1 MSLSPVVIGPRC
13 HYTNE
18 FKELLTAEIIL
29 LGKEEEEANSLS
41 NPFNKRVALENHRN
55 ALYQKFINIGGFFR
69 FQSGPAAPRE
79 IVLENIKNY
88 WSNYKVQVRKEVPKY
103 DGISFPDFER
113 KDLENK
119 SERKAI
125 ISSMPLLIPD
135 VRCYQNEFQKIEAP
149 AIKFIHKSM
158 TTVDVFKHRHGGTS
172 YVNGAIFS
180 NAHPKTDARIFKA
193 EDYPLDLNLKLLDGS
208 RTFTQVKVRNADKRK
223 QSSFN
228 TMKAAAPILKKT
240 KPNCRTSHYSSTKT
254 NYMIAFGRKKQQIM
268 NSNRDFRFQLGKE
281 EHNITKLASEMEVL
295 MEKDFKLTLEHMKE
309 MESVSTDNPT
319 CVGKYAKSMDISKD
333 LGNGVSASC
342 VNDAHKKKITDH
354 DYSFD
359 NFEALADVVLKM
371 KLEIYSSSRNNR
383 IGWTLLTY
391 VLSAAL
397 FSCTYKNGKKDW
409 ENVNQI
415 GRMRN
420 EIAKHNSPEYQDMVT
435 ATNTLFEGLPDH
447 IRFVSNN
454 RHLGR
459 ELLKNDFYSQWSV
472 FNTKIKKSGNAYYKD
487 HEQFMTLFEEL
498 NIAPK
503 TV

>member
-1 MSLSPVVIGPRC
+1 MIHTTAMSLSPVVIGPRC

-69 FQSGPAAPRE
+69 FQSSPAAAPRE

-333 LGNGVSASC
+333 LGNEPHFD
-342 VNDAHKKKITDH
+342 VNDAGPGISIWLMECPEKKHEDWYFLLPNCSVQGSKGVAIKLYHGTIIEWDGRKVKH
-354 DYSFD
+354 CTAHPGTVID
-359 NFEALADVVLKM
+359 N
-371 KLEIYSSSRNNR
+371 
-383 IGWTLLTY
+383 
-391 VLSAAL
+391 AL
-397 FSCTYKNGKKDW
+397 FGLSMGPKRCNCDFKDKNGTNKQG
-409 ENVNQI
+409 ELYI
-415 GRMRN
+415 GVKEEVEVALR
-420 EIAKHNSPEYQDMVT
+420 D
-435 ATNTLFEGLPDH
+435 
-447 IRFVSNN
+447 
-454 RHLGR
+454 
-459 ELLKNDFYSQWSV
+459 
-472 FNTKIKKSGNAYYKD
+472 IK
-487 HEQFMTLFEEL
+487 
-498 NIAPK
+498 
-503 TV
+503 